1 MINPNIIPNGGR
13 HGLKICFILKIIDF
27 QYFIFI
33 KKVFNWFFNST
44 SFARGQRVGGKE
56 FLSAQSPVW
65 PLDDLPLCNQSIPC

>member
-33 KKVFNWFFNST
+33 KKVFNWFF
-44 SFARGQRVGGKE
+44 
-56 FLSAQSPVW
+56 
-65 PLDDLPLCNQSIPC
+65 